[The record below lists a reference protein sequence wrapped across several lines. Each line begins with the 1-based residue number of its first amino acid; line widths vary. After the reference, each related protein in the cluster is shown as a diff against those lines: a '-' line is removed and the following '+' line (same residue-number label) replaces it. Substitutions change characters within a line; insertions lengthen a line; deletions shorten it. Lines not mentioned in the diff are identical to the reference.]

1 MEPVHAKEALS
12 LLGRVPL
19 FDMHNE
25 EDGGLQRAIEDMY
38 HKDITIVQRNKHQ
51 FFFFFIAV
59 KCFYNMFIL
68 YKR

>member
-12 LLGRVPL
+12 LLGRVSL
-19 FDMHNE
+19 FDIHNE

-51 FFFFFIAV
+51 FFFFFA
-59 KCFYNMFIL
+59 
-68 YKR
+68 